1 VWSGGR
7 FGRGGGRFAAVLAL
21 RVILADVQVEEGLAG
36 VAEPA
41 ERTGG

>member
-1 VWSGGR
+1 VLVGW
-7 FGRGGGRFAAVLAL
+7 GGGWFAAVLAL
-21 RVILADVQVEEGLAG
+21 HVVLADVQVEEGLAG